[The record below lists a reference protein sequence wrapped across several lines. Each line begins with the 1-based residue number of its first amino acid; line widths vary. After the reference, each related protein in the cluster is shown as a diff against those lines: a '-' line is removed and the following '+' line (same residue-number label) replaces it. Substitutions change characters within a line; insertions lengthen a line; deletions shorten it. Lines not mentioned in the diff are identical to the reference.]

1 MKIPRSSEALK
12 QIQEVENDEE
22 EAKKGDQD
30 ILELCVTPAKM
41 QSICQQKPQ
50 QEEEQFIC
58 QQGPKQST
66 LLPTRTK
73 TVYTAAKKAEDFH
86 G

>member
-50 QEEEQFIC
+50 QEEVQFI
-58 QQGPKQST
+58 
-66 LLPTRTK
+66 RTK
-73 TVYTAAKKAEDFH
+73 TVHTAAKKAKDFH
-86 G
+86 R